1 MTISKTQNTVSTDR
15 MGIDQL
21 ITTLEQT
28 SNKMARI
35 EANLEIMESQ
45 LHELRDW
52 FNKQN
57 LDPDKIEEITDR
69 IDLTLSEIEKEA
81 NEFLDTVVG

>member
-1 MTISKTQNTVSTDR
+1 